1 MYRSGLLVLLFALPG
16 ALPALQQSGAAHA
29 ALAPERQPASE
40 LAGRFLLTA
49 ARSGSGAATT
59 DAARAI
65 QDWLNHASPAAT
77 SNDATGAVPAVKLEP
92 LFLWALGQQPAADSD
107 LPRSSFAV
115 GERLS
120 GWGLFTG
127 RAPGNGGLDLALSG
141 ETLIVIRPTG
151 GTPVALRHDFGLQP
165 MLTVPVETGAEI
177 FILPLGRGDL
187 LDAGRAPLSLGFTA
201 FNPLFPFELT
211 GLSAE
216 PMGRAAVIHFETEN
230 EQGIAR
236 FELQRAA
243 RPETGW
249 RMIAQLPATGG
260 GDYHVID
267 SRFPGH
273 AYYRLVP
280 ILTSGQRAAPSM
292 LLSVGEGAPK

>member
-1 MYRSGLLVLLFALPG
+1 MNRSGLLLLLLALPG
-16 ALPALQQSGAAHA
+16 AAPALQQSGAATHPV
-29 ALAPERQPASE
+29 LAPERQPAAE

-49 ARSGSGAATT
+49 ARSGAGAATS
-59 DAARAI
+59 DAARNI
-65 QDWLNHASPAAT
+65 QEWLNHSVPVATEGAAPAA
-77 SNDATGAVPAVKLEP
+77 KLEP
-92 LFLWALGQQPAADSD
+92 LFLWALGQPAGDSD
-107 LPRSSFAV
+107 LPRTPFAV
-115 GERLS
+115 GERIA
-120 GWGLFTG
+120 GWGLFTA

-141 ETLIVIRPTG
+141 DTLIVVRPAG
-151 GTPVALRHDFGLQP
+151 GVPVVRRHDFSFQP
-165 MLTVPVETGAEI
+165 MLTLPVETGAEI
-177 FILPLGRGDL
+177 FILPLGRGEL
-187 LDAGRAPLSLGFTA
+187 LDAGRAPLGLGYTA

-216 PMGRAAVIHFETEN
+216 PLGRAAVIHFETEN

-249 RMIAQLPATGG
+249 RAIAQLPATGG

-267 SRFPGH
+267 SRFSGH

-292 LLSVGEGAPK
+292 LLSVGEGAEK